1 MPALAAIT
9 LKNAANADVVF
20 TPTSLDSSGV
30 ATLRTADAVFQQRS
44 TATISVSTP
53 KAGSSVVRA
62 KLRIVVPTMD
72 AVDPTKKL
80 AETLVNC
87 DIVLPVNS
95 GLTDRKNAKAYAI
108 SLLSSAFSTA
118 AFEEFGA
125 PY

>member
-20 TPTSLDSSGV
+20 TPTSLDSNGV
-30 ATLRTADAVFQQRS
+30 ATLRSGEAVFQQRS
-44 TATISVSTP
+44 TATISVTTP
-53 KAGSSVVRA
+53 KSGSSVVRA

-87 DIVLPVNS
+87 DVVLPVNS
-95 GLTDRKNAKAYAI
+95 GLVDRKNAKAYAI
-108 SLLSSAFSTA
+108 SLLSSALSTA